1 LEIWQCLQH
10 SRRKILLQVIKE
22 ARNTHLIAS
31 RIKEQKITDIWY
43 ECSLISS
50 MTRSDPWATR
60 YSKTVNAWNPTNLV
74 FSLLLQYHFLK

>member
-60 YSKTVNAWNPTNLV
+60 YSKTVNAWNPTHLV